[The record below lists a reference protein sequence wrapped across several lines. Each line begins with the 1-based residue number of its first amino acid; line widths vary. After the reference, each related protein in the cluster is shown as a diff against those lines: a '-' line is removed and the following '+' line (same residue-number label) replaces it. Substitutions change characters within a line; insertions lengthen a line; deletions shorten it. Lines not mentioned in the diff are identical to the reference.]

1 MTSTSTQTNPPPAFS
16 IASSGQQSPPSV
28 LTPEL
33 SSDFI
38 YPKKGSNWRTVVI
51 NANSITHKKA
61 EISAMAD
68 YCDPDLMLITETK
81 LDSSIFSS
89 ELLPKGYVCGFRRD
103 RNLHGGG
110 VMIVTKDCYT
120 ITDLVL
126 QTTPQNETEL
136 VWAPITLK
144 DHSKL
149 VVGSFYRPPNQGV
162 SPILELER
170 QLSEITDTFKN
181 NPKTTLILGGDFNA
195 GGIDWETGL
204 VPDDSPNRLLKEKLI
219 EVISEGGLQQMQRE
233 PTRGQN
239 LLDGFCCN
247 KPSLVKACISI
258 TGISD
263 HSIVLADCDLK
274 ATINKKPPRKV

>member
-16 IASSGQQSPPSV
+16 IASSEPETPPSV

-89 ELLPKGYVCGFRRD
+89 ELLPKGYVGEFRRD
-103 RNLHGGG
+103 RNLQGGG

-136 VWAPITLK
+136 VWATITLK

-149 VVGSFYRPPNQGV
+149 LVGSFCRPPNQPNFG
-162 SPILELER
+162 
-170 QLSEITDTFKN
+170 
-181 NPKTTLILGGDFNA
+181 
-195 GGIDWETGL
+195 TGK
-204 VPDDSPNRLLKEKLI
+204 S
-219 EVISEGGLQQMQRE
+219 
-233 PTRGQN
+233 
-239 LLDGFCCN
+239 
-247 KPSLVKACISI
+247 
-258 TGISD
+258 
-263 HSIVLADCDLK
+263 
-274 ATINKKPPRKV
+274 TIRDYGYF